1 MDNWQQVLSVFLPV
15 TGEFLFI
22 FKNMSARRLLCLC
35 LSQDRRH
42 ILACIN
48 SAFCVPLSL
57 SPHMFKKLG
66 TQGSRFNTS
75 NNLYCFIKDIHKR
88 NLSLDCECIAVD
100 NSMMSSSV
108 GGDCLDLC

>member
-1 MDNWQQVLSVFLPV
+1 
-15 TGEFLFI
+15 
-22 FKNMSARRLLCLC
+22 MSFA
-35 LSQDRRH
+35 QDSRH
-42 ILACIN
+42 TLACIN

-100 NSMMSSSV
+100 NSVMSSSV
-108 GGDCLDLC
+108 WGDCLDLC